1 MQPDQENQE
10 QSTPRWKAYYERNKE
25 MIREKN
31 LKRYYDKK
39 NRVVDAEAEAKKQ
52 ERLNEIVIE
61 LRNLIPTMIKP
72 PRKKKMAII
81 NAIVE
86 SVE

>member
-1 MQPDQENQE
+1 MQSDQEKP
-10 QSTPRWKAYYERNKE
+10 TPRWKAYYERNKE

-39 NRVVDAEAEAKKQ
+39 NSVVDAEAEAKKQ
-52 ERLNEIVIE
+52 ERLNEIVSE

-72 PRKKKMAII
+72 PRKKKQAVV
-81 NAIVE
+81 NNVVE
-86 SVE
+86 SVQ

>member
-1 MQPDQENQE
+1 MESDQEKP
-10 QSTPRWKAYYERNKE
+10 TPRWKAYYERNKE

-39 NRVVDAEAEAKKQ
+39 NSVVDAEAEAKKQ
-52 ERLNEIVIE
+52 ERLNEIVSE

-72 PRKKKMAII
+72 PRKKKVAIV
-81 NAIVE
+81 NTIVE
-86 SVE
+86 SVQ